1 MAFYIS
7 FGKFDLKYFFYC
19 ILFLIIQIYIY
30 FFIPEDDENLIS
42 DHLFLNSF
50 CFFLGFLL
58 NIIPLWIINIKSK
71 VKEMPIAN
79 ELEKEEDTQFNIY
92 NQSIKYIYLKSNKKY
107 LSKKNLSIKDLS
119 KIFFICFAILLT
131 EIVDNIIPTK
141 GKNIIDKETKKYNDD
156 FIIFEYLIIF
166 LISKYFEEVYYKHHY
181 FSFFILIFVEVIK
194 AIYFFIKNLYQ
205 AFDIITITSSIIYS
219 FLYAIYFIN
228 IKRIMKYNFIIPPKC
243 NFMIGVI
250 DVPLILIIY
259 FIISLTPLGNKNKKY
274 YVDNIFELFKSGKF
288 DAKIVIHLIS
298 LPFIYGLYLFVTSNI
313 IYDYTIYHLYIPFL
327 IEYFLENIIKN
338 FGISV
343 NIFLILIFIIEL
355 IMILVYIEI
364 IEINFCGLSKNL
376 KRNIQ
381 SRGIIDSSLNF
392 EDDDDEINY
401 VRNDEDNKIINSK
414 L

>member
-181 FSFFILIFVEVIK
+181 FFF
-194 AIYFFIKNLYQ
+194 YF
-205 AFDIITITSSIIYS
+205 
-219 FLYAIYFIN
+219 
-228 IKRIMKYNFIIPPKC
+228 
-243 NFMIGVI
+243 
-250 DVPLILIIY
+250 
-259 FIISLTPLGNKNKKY
+259 
-274 YVDNIFELFKSGKF
+274 
-288 DAKIVIHLIS
+288 
-298 LPFIYGLYLFVTSNI
+298 
-313 IYDYTIYHLYIPFL
+313 
-327 IEYFLENIIKN
+327 
-338 FGISV
+338 
-343 NIFLILIFIIEL
+343 
-355 IMILVYIEI
+355 
-364 IEINFCGLSKNL
+364 NFC
-376 KRNIQ
+376 
-381 SRGIIDSSLNF
+381 
-392 EDDDDEINY
+392 
-401 VRNDEDNKIINSK
+401 
-414 L
+414 